1 MNLSSAEHDK
11 GDVFPRSTSIYFQLE
26 DAHGESQACFW
37 WKFIQSV
44 SRSLTGTATSLAGET
59 SLSRPRRTT
68 ALVGSCTLVAPRNTT
83 RGPDHLSSHQ
93 SEHDINASMRKNL
106 PFQSWSGLSH
116 GRSKTIPRKPTCH
129 QSALRSC
136 LCLPGDTTES
146 DNLTITICKKHPSVK
161 VPRERL
167 TLGGIMQ
174 QDFQAESCSRHNW
187 EQPQFAGWRSGAC
200 FKHRT
205 ESRWPCY
212 CEETGVWSQTPQSQ
226 QNNLRCYRVS
236 KTKATTRLSC
246 IFLALCHFK
255 TCRGCDKT
263 PTHRSL

>member
-37 WKFIQSV
+37 SKFIQSA

-93 SEHDINASMRKNL
+93 SKHDINASMRKNL

-187 EQPQFAGWRSGAC
+187 EQPQFAGWSMFQTLHGKSVTLLLWGNRGLIPNPPKS
-200 FKHRT
+200 T
-205 ESRWPCY
+205 EQP
-212 CEETGVWSQTPQSQ
+212 EMLQGQ
-226 QNNLRCYRVS
+226 QNEGNY
-236 KTKATTRLSC
+236 KA
-246 IFLALCHFK
+246 
-255 TCRGCDKT
+255 
-263 PTHRSL
+263 